1 VYEKEAFST
10 VFLPEHIALCSNWN
24 IRVNRRLGRATFL
37 PSQVTKAFA
46 ASLSSL
52 NVPPSDA
59 RLRAVNSIYTN
70 SMNPVHAGS
79 GRAVA
84 WLQSA
89 SAEVWAKFL
98 LALVGLGLAFGAALL
113 STASGEAG
121 HLWASVTLA
130 SLALLM
136 AAFVGLV
143 TVPYLARRVALERLH
158 QTFHYEVTKAGV
170 VYVLVTLVIGIAAL
184 NTGNNLLYIVVAAML
199 AAILVSGVV
208 SALVL
213 RGLELE
219 VRLPEH
225 VFAARPVVGRIVLR
239 NPRRF
244 LPALSIRVVPA
255 RREKKIRKQ
264 WKWER
269 TTFTFPLNRAPE
281 NQWVRLR
288 DWRVQ
293 RVEATPPA
301 PGIFDGMVYF
311 PYLPPKAELPADLPL
326 HFARRGRYRESSFGV
341 ATRFP
346 FAFLTKTREVA
357 LEREILVYP
366 AVEPPDEL
374 FEILPLVRGEWES
387 FVRGRGSD
395 LYRIREYMPEDSA
408 RHVDWKATAK
418 SGSLKVRE
426 FSREDERKLCI
437 IFDNP
442 AAGRI
447 SGQAYEQA
455 VNLAAG
461 LAWHFSSQDAEVSF
475 RIPRHSHGT
484 DLHEFLA
491 RLAVIEP
498 QPDLRL
504 EQGPQSGLPPG
515 VPQADWLQEDVL
527 REIDLGSTGEYNIVL
542 TARPR
547 GSLPTALWNCSYFI
561 FLGAEPQEYSRTQ
574 ATQGLPALPYM
585 ARR

>member
-1 VYEKEAFST
+1 MFSAYADS
-10 VFLPEHIALCSNWN
+10 VKH
-24 IRVNRRLGRATFL
+24 L
-37 PSQVTKAFA
+37 PS
-46 ASLSSL
+46 
-52 NVPPSDA
+52 
-59 RLRAVNSIYTN
+59 
-70 SMNPVHAGS
+70 G
-79 GRAVA
+79 GRITR

-89 SAEVWAKFL
+89 SAEVWVKFL
-98 LALVGLGLAFGAALL
+98 LALVGLGLAFGAALI

-121 HLWASVTLA
+121 NLWASVILA

-143 TVPYLARRVALERLH
+143 TVPYLARRVAIERLR

-213 RGLELE
+213 RGLELD

-225 VFAARPVVGRIVLR
+225 MFAGRPVAGRIMLR

-244 LPALSIRVVPA
+244 LPSFSIRVVPA
-255 RREKKIRKQ
+255 RKEKDNKIRKQ

-281 NQWVRLR
+281 NQWLRLR

-293 RVEATPPA
+293 RVEVKPPA
-301 PGIFDGMVYF
+301 PGIFEGMIYF
-311 PYLPPKAELPADLPL
+311 PFLPPGSDLTADLEL
-326 HFARRGRYRESSFGV
+326 RFDRRGRYCESSFGV

-346 FAFLTKTREVA
+346 FAFLTKTRDVA

-366 AVEPPDEL
+366 PVEPPDDL

-437 IFDNP
+437 VFDNP
-442 AAGRI
+442 ASGLI
-447 SGQAYEQA
+447 SAQVYERA
-455 VNLAAG
+455 VNLAAS

-475 RIPRHSHGT
+475 VVSGFGRGT
-484 DLHEFLA
+484 DVHEFLA
-491 RLAVIEP
+491 RLAVIEAQDDSP
-498 QPDLRL
+498 AAI
-504 EQGPQSGLPPG
+504 GPQAGPRGL
-515 VPQADWLQEDVL
+515 LRENVL
-527 REIDLGSTGEYNIVL
+527 RDLNLGSSGEYNIVL

-547 GSLPTALWNCSYFI
+547 GSLPTALWNSSYFI
-561 FLGAEPQEYSRTQ
+561 FLGN
-574 ATQGLPALPYM
+574 
-585 ARR
+585 

>member
-1 VYEKEAFST
+1 
-10 VFLPEHIALCSNWN
+10 
-24 IRVNRRLGRATFL
+24 
-37 PSQVTKAFA
+37 
-46 ASLSSL
+46 
-52 NVPPSDA
+52 
-59 RLRAVNSIYTN
+59 VNSTYTD
-70 SMNPVHAGS
+70 SVNPVQAGS
-79 GRAVA
+79 SRAVA

-89 SAEVWAKFL
+89 TGEVWAKFL
-98 LALVGLGLAFGAALL
+98 LALVGLGLAFWAALF

-121 HLWASVTLA
+121 HLWASVILA

-143 TVPYLARRVALERLH
+143 TVPYLARRVALERLR

-225 VFAARPVVGRIVLR
+225 VFAGRPVAGQIVLR

-244 LPALSIRVVPA
+244 LPAFSIRVVPA
-255 RREKKIRKQ
+255 RREKKIRKL

-288 DWRVQ
+288 DWRLR
-293 RVEATPPA
+293 RVEVAPPV
-301 PGIFDGMVYF
+301 PGVFEGMVYF
-311 PYLPPKAELPADLPL
+311 PYLPPKAELTADLQL
-326 HFARRGRYRESSFGV
+326 HFERRGRYRESSFGV

-346 FAFLTKTREVA
+346 FAFLTKTREIA

-366 AVEPPDEL
+366 AVEPPDKL

-437 IFDNP
+437 VFDNP
-442 AAGRI
+442 VAGLI

-455 VNLAAG
+455 VNLAAS
-461 LAWHFSSQDAEVSF
+461 LAWHFSEQDAEVSF
-475 RIPRHSHGT
+475 VVPRHGRGY

-491 RLAVIEP
+491 RLAVVE
-498 QPDLRL
+498 
-504 EQGPQSGLPPG
+504 PQSG
-515 VPQADWLQEDVL
+515 PQAGQATQGMLRDAVPADVL

-547 GSLPTALWNCSYFI
+547 GSLSTALWNCSYFV
-561 FLGAEPQEYSRTQ
+561 FLGSEVAPSVRKK
-574 ATQGLPALPYM
+574 L
-585 ARR
+585 RRE

>member
-1 VYEKEAFST
+1 MVSSAYAQ
-10 VFLPEHIALCSNWN
+10 PESI
-24 IRVNRRLGRATFL
+24 
-37 PSQVTKAFA
+37 K
-46 ASLSSL
+46 
-52 NVPPSDA
+52 PPSS
-59 RLRAVNSIYTN
+59 RMQR
-70 SMNPVHAGS
+70 
-79 GRAVA
+79 
-84 WLQSA
+84 WLQSS
-89 SAEVWAKFL
+89 SAEVWVKFL
-98 LALVGLGLAFGAALL
+98 LALVGLGLAFGAALI
-113 STASGEAG
+113 STAWGEAG
-121 HLWASVTLA
+121 NLWASVILA

-143 TVPYLARRVALERLH
+143 TVPYLARRVALERLR

-170 VYVLVTLVIGIAAL
+170 IYVLVTLVIGIAAL

-225 VFAARPVVGRIVLR
+225 MFAGRPVLGRVVLR
-239 NPRRF
+239 NPRRI
-244 LPALSIRVVPA
+244 LPAFSIRVVPA
-255 RREKKIRKQ
+255 HKKKENKIRKQ

-288 DWRVQ
+288 DWRVR
-293 RVEATPPA
+293 RVEVAPPP
-301 PGIFDGMVYF
+301 PGIFEGMIYF
-311 PYLPPKAELPADLPL
+311 PYLPPGADLSADL
-326 HFARRGRYRESSFGV
+326 ELCFDRRGRYCESSFGV

-346 FAFLTKTREVA
+346 FAFLTKTREIA

-366 AVEPPDEL
+366 AIQPPDEL

-387 FVRGRGSD
+387 FQRGRGSD

-418 SGSLKVRE
+418 SGALKVRE

-437 IFDNP
+437 VFDNP
-442 AAGRI
+442 AAGLI
-447 SGQAYEQA
+447 SGPAYERA
-455 VNLAAG
+455 VNLAAS

-475 RIPRHSHGT
+475 ALSGHGRGT
-484 DLHEFLA
+484 DVHEFLA
-491 RLAVIEP
+491 RLAVIEA
-498 QPDLRL
+498 
-504 EQGPQSGLPPG
+504 
-515 VPQADWLQEDVL
+515 QADSKIPRRPQTGNLLDVSRDEVFQEDVL
-527 REIDLGSTGEYNIVL
+527 QQINLGSTGEYNIVL

-547 GSLPTALWNCSYFI
+547 GSLPTALWNCSYFL
-561 FLGAEPQEYSRTQ
+561 FLGE
-574 ATQGLPALPYM
+574 
-585 ARR
+585 

>member
-1 VYEKEAFST
+1 MAST
-10 VFLPEHIALCSNWN
+10 FPDSMNSTPAAQ
-24 IRVNRRLGRATFL
+24 RGRA
-37 PSQVTKAFA
+37 
-46 ASLSSL
+46 
-52 NVPPSDA
+52 
-59 RLRAVNSIYTN
+59 I
-70 SMNPVHAGS
+70 
-79 GRAVA
+79 A

-89 SAEVWAKFL
+89 PAEVWIKFL
-98 LALVGLGLAFGAALL
+98 LALVGLGAAFGTALL

-121 HLWASVTLA
+121 NLWASVILA

-143 TVPYLARRVALERLH
+143 TVPYLARRVAIERLR

-213 RGLELE
+213 RSLELD

-225 VFAARPVVGRIVLR
+225 VFAGHPVVGRITLR

-244 LPALSIRVVPA
+244 LPSFSIRVVPA
-255 RREKKIRKQ
+255 RKEKGKKIRKQ
-264 WKWER
+264 WKWEPA
-269 TTFTFPLNRAPE
+269 TFAFPLNRAPE
-281 NQWVRLR
+281 NQWVRMR
-288 DWRVQ
+288 DWRVR
-293 RVEATPPA
+293 RVEVAPPA
-301 PGIFDGMVYF
+301 PGIFEGMIYF
-311 PYLPPKAELPADLPL
+311 PYLPPRADLTADL
-326 HFARRGRYRESSFGV
+326 ELLFERRGCYRESSFGV

-346 FAFLTKTREVA
+346 FAFLTKTRDVA

-366 AVEPPDEL
+366 AIEPPDEL

-437 IFDNP
+437 VFDNP
-442 AAGRI
+442 RDGVI
-447 SGQAYEQA
+447 SGAAYERA
-455 VNLAAG
+455 VNLAAS

-475 RIPRHSHGT
+475 VVPGHGRGA
-484 DLHEFLA
+484 DVHEFLA

-498 QPDLRL
+498 QHDSHA
-504 EQGPQSGLPPG
+504 GPVAQAGLPS
-515 VPQADWLQEDVL
+515 ARLQNDVL
-527 REIDLGSTGEYNIVL
+527 RTIDLGTGEYNIIL

-547 GSLPTALWNCSYFI
+547 GSLPTTLWNCSYFV
-561 FLGAEPQEYSRTQ
+561 FLG
-574 ATQGLPALPYM
+574 GD
-585 ARR
+585 